1 MRRRI
6 CAIIGILVV
15 MLAFTAYAGSSWKC
29 TQCGHMVPEY
39 LGDVCPYCGAQKHVH
54 TWKEATCTE
63 PKTCTE
69 CRETEGSAAG
79 HQWDGGREIQE
90 ATCQSP
96 GVMRY
101 TCIVCGSTRDEELA
115 KDPAN
120 HIGGT
125 EIRNAQDATCTENGY
140 SGDTYCKGC
149 GELIS
154 SGSTIK
160 ALGHEWQ
167 DATYTAP
174 KTCERCGATE
184 GEPLEAVEEIITF
197 GHYEQ
202 DNDLSNGKE
211 PIEWIVLECKGDTAV
226 LLSKYGLDVRA
237 YNTSWSD
244 VTWEE
249 CTLRTWLNGEFLNS
263 AFTAEEQ
270 RQLETVTVT
279 ADKNPYWREAD
290 PGKSTNDKV
299 FLLSINEA
307 NKYFSSDEARICFPS
322 EYTKA
327 RGAYLGES
335 GTACWWWLRTPG
347 MDANLATFGMDNG
360 RAHVGG
366 RINNCDDGSVRP
378 AVVLRL
384 SDISALAPAAVEGA
398 SPSATTDKTFS
409 GTAEGFGGDV
419 TVTIEVK
426 DGRLASVSAVGDN
439 ETMGIGSFAIEMLP
453 NEILEVGTWDV
464 DAIAGCTITSSA
476 VREAAKAAMQ
486 EAGLFTKDTP

>member
-69 CRETEGSAAG
+69 CGETEGEAAG
-79 HQWDGGREIQE
+79 HQWDEGIVLRV
-90 ATCQSP
+90 ADCQGI
-96 GVMRY
+96 GVIRY
-101 TCIVCGSTRDEELA
+101 TCIVCGSTRDEALQ

-120 HIGGT
+120 HTGGT
-125 EIRNAQDATCTENGY
+125 EIRNAQDATCTENGF

-154 SGSTIK
+154 KGTAIK

-174 KTCERCGATE
+174 KTCIRCGVTDGA
-184 GEPLEAVEEIITF
+184 PLLAVGDIITF

-202 DNDLSNGKE
+202 DNNTSNGAE
-211 PIEWIVLECKGDTAV
+211 PIEWIVLEHKGDTAV
-226 LLSKYGLDVRA
+226 LLSKYGLDARA
-237 YNTSWSD
+237 YNEEYTEI
-244 VTWEE
+244 TWEG
-249 CTLRTWLNGEFLNS
+249 CTLRAWLNGEFLTS
-263 AFTAEEQ
+263 AFTTEEQ

-279 ADKNPYWREAD
+279 ADENPEYKTD
-290 PGKSTNDKV
+290 PGKNTKDKV

-307 NKYFSSDEARICFPS
+307 EKYFSSDEARICFSS
-322 EYTKA
+322 EYTKS
-327 RGAYLGES
+327 RGVYTNDRG
-335 GTACWWWLRTPG
+335 ACWWWLRSPG
-347 MDANLATFGMDNG
+347 NVSYYAASVGNVGSVYNRGNYVLCDN
-360 RAHVGG
+360 
-366 RINNCDDGSVRP
+366 GSVRP

-384 SDISALAPAAVEGA
+384 S
-398 SPSATTDKTFS
+398 
-409 GTAEGFGGDV
+409 
-419 TVTIEVK
+419 
-426 DGRLASVSAVGDN
+426 
-439 ETMGIGSFAIEMLP
+439 
-453 NEILEVGTWDV
+453 
-464 DAIAGCTITSSA
+464 
-476 VREAAKAAMQ
+476 
-486 EAGLFTKDTP
+486 